1 MTFDGGGN
9 QIPTLGAARAI
20 NARGHEVTFLG
31 QRSLA
36 RRVEGGGCAFLP
48 YACVP
53 EWTPGLAAE
62 DERDQFFRLLF
73 GSEVA
78 DETRGAI
85 ERVRPDALV
94 VDCLL
99 AGALAAA
106 ERSGLPAAALFHL
119 LYQPF
124 VEGGFARQ
132 WSAWMPTIN
141 ETRRLVGL
149 APVESAVDLFA
160 PMTLVLVAT
169 IERFDFTAATL
180 AANVRYVGPVFDD
193 DPRASAPDLPD
204 DQRPLVLVSAST
216 TYQHQEGALQRAAD
230 ALGELPVRGLITLGD
245 VLAPEVLSA
254 PENVLVRRYLSHAA
268 VLPQV
273 ALVLCHG
280 GLGTVM
286 AALRHGVPL
295 VCLPMGRDQDNNA
308 QRVAAL
314 GAGRTLAAD
323 ARPGEIRD
331 AVAEVLGTS
340 SYHDAAGD
348 LQATIAATGGA
359 ARAADELESLVRANG

>member
-9 QIPTLGAARAI
+9 QIPMLGAARALV
-20 NARGHEVTFLG
+20 ARGHEVTFLG

-36 RRVEGGGCAFLP
+36 RRVEGCGCAFLP
-48 YACVP
+48 YAHVP

-62 DERDQFFRLLF
+62 DERDLFFRLLF

-85 ERVRPDALV
+85 ERARPDAIV

-106 ERSGLPAAALFHL
+106 ERSGLPTAAVFHL

-132 WSAWMPTIN
+132 WSAWMSTIN

-149 APVESAVDLFA
+149 APADSAVDLFA

-169 IERFDFTAATL
+169 IERFDFPAATS

-193 DPRASAPDLPD
+193 DPSTSVPDRPD
-204 DQRPLVLVSAST
+204 DQRPLVLVSVST
-216 TYQHQEGALQRAAD
+216 TYQHQEQTLQRAAD

-254 PENVLVRRYLSHAA
+254 PENVLVHRYVSHAA
-268 VLPQV
+268 VLPQA
-273 ALVLCHG
+273 ALVLCHA
-280 GLGTVM
+280 GLWTVM

-295 VCLPMGRDQDNNA
+295 VCIPMGRDQDNNA

-314 GAGRTLAAD
+314 GVGRTLASD

-331 AVAEVLGTS
+331 AVAEVLRTS
-340 SYHDAAGD
+340 SYHTAARD
-348 LQATIAATGGA
+348 LQETIAATGGA
-359 ARAADELESLVRANG
+359 RRAADELESLVRARA